1 MDTLPAINRPNPAVV
16 RLPSPQRRPRLKIV
30 PSDIEYTPVKLAES
44 CADSA
49 RDSLQRCRQHRRAGC
64 LPAAKEAFDMA
75 RLLVALSRYFATF

>member
-1 MDTLPAINRPNPAVV
+1 MDPRLAIYRPSAAVV

-30 PSDIEYTPVKLAES
+30 PRDIEYTPAKLAGS
-44 CADSA
+44 CAESA

-64 LPAAKEAFDMA
+64 LPAAKEAFDLA